1 MTGRDGPGL
10 RARLLA
16 PLGALRARAAARRMR
31 GDVLWRAP
39 LPVIAVDSLTGED
52 DHVAALVTALAMRLR
67 DRGLS
72 PALLLRGT
80 GGRQAGPLAVDLR
93 AHAAA
98 DVGDAALLAAA
109 FAPTWVA
116 ADRVAGARALTAAGA
131 GDCIVMEGGLRDPAL
146 HTDLA
151 ILVVDAARGF
161 GNGRC
166 RPAGPMR
173 APLGPGLARA
183 DLVVSVGEPAA
194 QAAFAGA
201 WGARITVPRA
211 TARLV
216 PLRTG
221 MDWRGL
227 RVLAFAGTSDRA
239 RFFEAL
245 RDLGATPVRE
255 VTLSDHQPLTR
266 ALMTRMLRDAKRLG
280 AQPVTTETDAARLPA
295 DLRPQVLT
303 LPLRLELSDRGA
315 VEAALDRTGIGGG
328 DA

>member
-31 GDVLWRAP
+31 GDALWRAP
-39 LPVIAVDSLTGED
+39 HPVIAVDSLTGED

-80 GGRQAGPLAVDLR
+80 GGRDAGPLAVDLR

-131 GDCIVMEGGLRDPAL
+131 GDCVVMEGGLRDPAL

-183 DLVVSVGEPAA
+183 DLVVSVGERAA
-194 QAAFAGA
+194 QAAFAGP
-201 WGARITVPRA
+201 GARGSPCRGQPPGWSRSGPA
-211 TARLV
+211 W
-216 PLRTG
+216 TG
-221 MDWRGL
+221 
-227 RVLAFAGTSDRA
+227 AGC
-239 RFFEAL
+239 
-245 RDLGATPVRE
+245 GCWP
-255 VTLSDHQPLTR
+255 
-266 ALMTRMLRDAKRLG
+266 
-280 AQPVTTETDAARLPA
+280 LPA
-295 DLRPQVLT
+295 PRIARDSSRRCATSERP
-303 LPLRLELSDRGA
+303 PCAR
-315 VEAALDRTGIGGG
+315 
-328 DA
+328 

>member
-1 MTGRDGPGL
+1 VSVPLGL

-16 PLGALRARAAARRMR
+16 PLGALGALAAARRMR
-31 GDVLWRAP
+31 GGAVWRAP

-52 DHVAALVTALAMRLR
+52 DHVAALTTALAMRLR
-67 DRGLS
+67 DRGLA
-72 PALLLRGT
+72 PALLLRGA

-116 ADRVAGARALTAAGA
+116 ADRVAGARALCAAGGA
-131 GDCIVMEGGLRDPAL
+131 EGVVMEGGIRDPAL

-151 ILVVDAARGF
+151 ILVVDAGRGF
-161 GNGRC
+161 GNARG

-183 DLVVSVGEPAA
+183 DLVVSVGERAA

-227 RVLAFAGTSDRA
+227 RVLAFAGTSDRG

-245 RDLGATPVRE
+245 RDLGARPVRE

-266 ALMTRMLRDAKRLG
+266 ALMTRMLREARRLG

-303 LPLRLELSDRGA
+303 LPLRLELEDGGP
-315 VEAALDRTGIGGG
+315 VEAALDRAGIGG
-328 DA
+328 AA